1 MKTELKKKFTGIL
14 QRTISLRTPFDQIA
28 EISAE
33 AALENLDG
41 LHDQI
46 MNLPCLDQPGVER
59 NSQIAY
65 KTGHRDARHAAAEL
79 VAMIEAETKNESPI
93 GTVIMAYAPP
103 PGFLLCNGAEIDRN
117 IYSQLFAVL
126 GTKAGKGNGST
137 TFNLPKMPGYI
148 RAWNPKDTRFY
159 PPEVQAA
166 IERDTPKK
174 PKRGDPFLCE
184 GDEFICPSCDGHV
197 RRSLLKG
204 NCCCHCGQRLD
215 WKERNTPQ
223 KLVKDIRSHHRCPTC
238 ESDLVKLIDEPT
250 SCCPVCSQRLDW
262 SE

>member
-1 MKTELKKKFTGIL
+1 MTNDEIYITHPVTGESMDKSMCKRVITQL
-14 QRTISLRTPFDQIA
+14 YEQR
-28 EISAE
+28 E
-33 AALENLDG
+33 ALEKQIDG

-79 VAMIEAETKNESPI
+79 VAMIEAETK
-93 GTVIMAYAPP
+93 AK
-103 PGFLLCNGAEIDRN
+103 F
-117 IYSQLFAVL
+117 
-126 GTKAGKGNGST
+126 GN
-137 TFNLPKMPGYI
+137 
-148 RAWNPKDTRFY
+148 TRVY

-174 PKRGDPFLCE
+174 QKRGDPFLCE

>member
-1 MKTELKKKFTGIL
+1 MSNDEIYITHPVTGEPMDKSMCKRVITQL
-14 QRTISLRTPFDQIA
+14 YEQR
-28 EISAE
+28 E
-33 AALENLDG
+33 ALEKQIDG

-46 MNLPCLDQPGVER
+46 MNLQALDQPGVER

-174 PKRGDPFLCE
+174 PINFVTKYS
-184 GDEFICPSCDGHV
+184 INKTCPHCSAIV
-197 RRSLLKG
+197 LRTAV
-204 NCCCHCGQRLD
+204 CHSCGQRLD
-215 WKERNTPQ
+215 W
-223 KLVKDIRSHHRCPTC
+223 
-238 ESDLVKLIDEPT
+238 SDK
-250 SCCPVCSQRLDW
+250 
-262 SE
+262 